1 MKISVWMNGAN
12 FNSSKIGIFTK
23 KIASLFLLEFHQRK
37 VTKQTY
43 TFQQIEA
50 YPTSKYAKYIHN
62 FQKDNYRRLLMGLY
76 PFLKVFAS
84 CKKFIQPHEKAQG
97 VIRFCEVLYYPKL
110 SRVPPISQ
118 PVIRQKQDLFSKSDG
133 CYALFT

>member
-1 MKISVWMNGAN
+1 MKNENQCLDEWRQFKNWYFHEKN
-12 FNSSKIGIFTK
+12 CL
-23 KIASLFLLEFHQRK
+23 SLFLLEFRK
-37 VTKQTY
+37 SKMTKQAFY
-43 TFQQIEA
+43 FQQIEA
-50 YPTSKYAKYIHN
+50 QLTSKICKYIHN